1 MFREMDLSQAVPRG
15 TTAIRFRYRI
25 ESPEE
30 DGPPLAWLA
39 DNPQG
44 ENPILLTASS
54 GEVTLRFRTS
64 QRLYYHLGDPQV
76 HLNLWILEIDEL
88 KKHSC

>member
-25 ESPEE
+25 ENRDEG
-30 DGPPLAWLA
+30 GPPLVWLA
-39 DNPQG
+39 DNPRG
-44 ENPILLTASS
+44 ESAVLLTESS
-54 GEVTLRFRTS
+54 GDVTLRLRTS
-64 QRLYYHLGDPQV
+64 QKLYYRLGDPQL
-76 HLNLWILEIDEL
+76 HLNLWILEFDEL